1 MATGQLATVATI
13 AEQGAQN
20 PNAGFAGKGLAKEDD
35 IVHGLKSRFHDRMPV
50 TTARARSM
58 LKGTLKCLS
67 YDCPKTSM
75 YSASTSVVP
84 LVARLFVVQSSIRSS
99 RKAIFLSSSSEP

>member
-35 IVHGLKSRFHDRMPV
+35 IVHGLKSRIHDRMPV

-58 LKGTLKCLS
+58 LKGTLKLS

-84 LVARLFVVQSSIRSS
+84 SDARLFVVQSSIRSS